1 MRRSYSCIANQNMMK
16 SLGINRAQVKLAV
29 LFILLI
35 ACMIVAFECALS
47 FKAQ

>member
-1 MRRSYSCIANQNMMK
+1 MRHSYSCIANHNRMK

-35 ACMIVAFECALS
+35 GCMLVAFECALS